1 MDECGISG
9 VLHTEDTLFGIV
21 ENGGTIQGKLDAE
34 GVLIGEVGF
43 PKCQYPEAYEGD
55 YEVTPKLHI
64 TQTLDTDGKYMED
77 DVIVLEVPYY
87 ETSNESGGTT
97 VYICTEGY

>member
-9 VLHTEDTLFGIV
+9 VLQTTEALFGIV
-21 ENGGTIQGKLDAE
+21 ENGGTIRGELQAE

-43 PKCQYPEAYEGD
+43 PKCEYPEVYKGE

-64 TQTLDTDGKYMED
+64 AQTLDTDGKYMRED
-77 DVIVLEVPYY
+77 VVVLEVPYY

-97 VYICTEGY
+97 VYICTEN

>member
-1 MDECGISG
+1 MDECGIYG
-9 VLHTEDTLFGIV
+9 VIYTEDTLHGRIDS
-21 ENGGTIQGKLDAE
+21 GGEIQGNLKAE
-34 GVLIGEVGF
+34 GVLVGEVGF
-43 PKCQYPEAYEGD
+43 PKCFYPETYEGD
-55 YEVTPKLHI
+55 YEVTPRLHI